1 MWYTKGGMSRRGLA
15 RVLEAFEVLRMLL
28 TLRARF
34 GSPWIAVLTY
44 HRAATVDDRYPFDPG
59 VIDVTPEELDWQI
72 GFAKDWFSIIGI
84 EELQGFAR
92 GHSLPRNPVHITFD
106 DGYKDNFT
114 TILPILKKH
123 GASASFYIATDY
135 IENRRLFWWDKVH
148 YIFKTTKK
156 DRITLQYPGPMELD
170 VAADRGRAIRSVI
183 RVIKHCYD
191 LDLDRFLAELVFAA
205 EVTLD
210 AARERLL
217 ADQMLMTWEEI
228 RALHAAGMSI
238 QSHTITH
245 RVLDTLPEKRLRDE
259 LGGAREILEGKLH
272 TPVCAIAYP
281 VTLTMRHHPTLRR
294 AIKDTG
300 YELGFADGD
309 GVNFRKEFDPLEIKR
324 LGPEVGLSH
333 AHFSAMLAVPHFAP

>member
-1 MWYTKGGMSRRGLA
+1 M
-15 RVLEAFEVLRMLL
+15 LETFEVLRMLL

-44 HRAATVDDRYPFDPG
+44 HRAAKIDQDYKFDPG

-84 EELQGFAR
+84 EELQAFAR
-92 GHSLPRNPVHITFD
+92 GKSLPRNPVHITFD

-123 GASASFYIATDY
+123 GANASFYIATDY
-135 IENRRLFWWDKVH
+135 IENRRIFWWDKVH
-148 YIFKTTKK
+148 YIVKSTKK
-156 DRITLQYPGPMELD
+156 ERVTLTYPGPLTLD
-170 VAADRGRAIRSVI
+170 VAADRGRAIRSAI

-191 LDLDRFLAELVFAA
+191 LDLDRFLEELAA
-205 EVTLD
+205 AADVSLD
-210 AARERLL
+210 RRHERAL
-217 ADQMLMTWEEI
+217 ADEMLMTWDEI
-228 RALHAAGMSI
+228 RAMHAAGMGI

-245 RVLDTLPEKRLRDE
+245 RVLDTLPERRLRDE

-272 TPVCAIAYP
+272 APVCAIAYP

-294 AIKDTG
+294 AIKDSG
-300 YELGFADGD
+300 YELGFADGN
-309 GVNFRKEFDPLEIKR
+309 GVNFRREFDPLEIKR
-324 LGPEVGLSH
+324 LAPEVGLSH
-333 AHFSAMLAVPHFAP
+333 AHFSAMLAVPYLAP